1 MILTSF
7 QMMRP
12 YHTIMVLGG
21 LSVVFITLLLF
32 SGLCC
37 CCLCCCRQQKR
48 SGELVVTAGKEEGD
62 LDATVGTL
70 RRSVRFDRLHGDE
83 STRISMFGDETVGR
97 ESEMSLGLTFEAP
110 KTTPTPPPLGVLGI
124 GGIPTPTPL
133 LPMPTLGAS
142 IQVPP
147 TVASVPT
154 TPAVATVIPAAPPMP
169 PMPAKTA

>member
-1 MILTSF
+1 
-7 QMMRP
+7 MMRP

-48 SGELVVTAGKEEGD
+48 SGELVVTAGEKKDD

-70 RRSVRFDRLHGDE
+70 RRSVRFDRGHGDE

-110 KTTPTPPPLGVLGI
+110 RTTPTPPPLGVLGI

-147 TVASVPT
+147 SIQVAPMVASVPT
-154 TPAVATVIPAAPPMP
+154 TQTVATVIPAAPPMP